1 MKEPETGKKENT
13 GKSGYS
19 ITTWRLHLWCRHPE
33 WLRTTQEFYN
43 RIAEFYYNL
52 LLDHTYLWELGS
64 QQTLRELEIMS
75 IPGRGGRIPSD
86 PLPWQKVPLYFR
98 RAAANEGIASAKS
111 YISHFAQD
119 EKIGRAEKLNA
130 AVTYYKGM
138 YQDFSANFCSACGH
152 PVGTAPSPGAVAPP
166 AVPAKRE
173 SPRLKASSGNGSIT
187 KMSGTRRKPWLL
199 RMPIPDPHTGITVMK
214 AVGTYVTREE
224 AEAVRAEMMKRPAT
238 PYQDSTLQDCFRMFK
253 ESREYKGRSDKAREL
268 YDIAWKYLRP
278 LWHFKIAAL
287 YAQDFQNILDKMAD
301 NGLSQSMLEKER
313 TLISKLYRTAI
324 GWRVV
329 DANLASV
336 LKVEGRK
343 SPEREIFTDEQVT
356 LILSQKNTPTGQ
368 MVIALLAC
376 GVRIY
381 ELLHFKHED
390 FHRTESGAYLIGG
403 CKTEAG
409 RNRIIPILDFGIPVF
424 EHAYATSVENG
435 PLFPNGK
442 GGFWNEKNWRNR
454 KFYPFLEEIGIQPN
468 PYDENGKRKPEFA
481 GKLATYTPYTTRHT
495 YASLCDRAGVNKDIL
510 KRAVGHTPKS
520 KTLDEV
526 YLHPKATQM
535 IEAFDKA
542 NQLVN
547 DEVLT
552 TTKA

>member
-1 MKEPETGKKENT
+1 MFCENC
-13 GKSGYS
+13 GHQ
-19 ITTWRLHLWCRHPE
+19 I
-33 WLRTTQEFYN
+33 
-43 RIAEFYYNL
+43 
-52 LLDHTYLWELGS
+52 
-64 QQTLRELEIMS
+64 
-75 IPGRGGRIPSD
+75 SD
-86 PLPWQKVPLYFR
+86 T
-98 RAAANEGIASAKS
+98 AK
-111 YISHFAQD
+111 
-119 EKIGRAEKLNA
+119 
-130 AVTYYKGM
+130 
-138 YQDFSANFCSACGH
+138 FCSACGH

-187 KMSGTRRKPWLL
+187 RMSGTRRKPWLL

-409 RNRIIPILDFGIPVF
+409 RNRIIPILDFGIPVL
-424 EHAYATSVENG
+424 NMRMP
-435 PLFPNGK
+435 PLWKTVRSFPM
-442 GGFWNEKNWRNR
+442 EKAVS
-454 KFYPFLEEIGIQPN
+454 GT
-468 PYDENGKRKPEFA
+468 KRT
-481 GKLATYTPYTTRHT
+481 GVI
-495 YASLCDRAGVNKDIL
+495 ASSIL
-510 KRAVGHTPKS
+510 SWKKS
-520 KTLDEV
+520 
-526 YLHPKATQM
+526 ASSR
-535 IEAFDKA
+535 I
-542 NQLVN
+542 
-547 DEVLT
+547 LT
-552 TTKA
+552 TKMVSANRSLPGSLPPIRPTPPAIPTPAFVTAQASTRIS

>member
-1 MKEPETGKKENT
+1 
-13 GKSGYS
+13 
-19 ITTWRLHLWCRHPE
+19 
-33 WLRTTQEFYN
+33 
-43 RIAEFYYNL
+43 
-52 LLDHTYLWELGS
+52 
-64 QQTLRELEIMS
+64 
-75 IPGRGGRIPSD
+75 
-86 PLPWQKVPLYFR
+86 
-98 RAAANEGIASAKS
+98 
-111 YISHFAQD
+111 
-119 EKIGRAEKLNA
+119 
-130 AVTYYKGM
+130 
-138 YQDFSANFCSACGH
+138 
-152 PVGTAPSPGAVAPP
+152 
-166 AVPAKRE
+166 
-173 SPRLKASSGNGSIT
+173 
-187 KMSGTRRKPWLL
+187 
-199 RMPIPDPHTGITVMK
+199 
-214 AVGTYVTREE
+214 
-224 AEAVRAEMMKRPAT
+224 
-238 PYQDSTLQDCFRMFK
+238 MFK

-409 RNRIIPILDFGIPVF
+409 RNRIILILDFGIPVL
-424 EHAYATSVENG
+424 NMRMP
-435 PLFPNGK
+435 PLWKTVRSFPM
-442 GGFWNEKNWRNR
+442 EKAVSGMRRTGVTANSILSWR
-454 KFYPFLEEIGIQPN
+454 KS
-468 PYDENGKRKPEFA
+468 
-481 GKLATYTPYTTRHT
+481 
-495 YASLCDRAGVNKDIL
+495 ASSRI
-510 KRAVGHTPKS
+510 
-520 KTLDEV
+520 
-526 YLHPKATQM
+526 
-535 IEAFDKA
+535 
-542 NQLVN
+542 
-547 DEVLT
+547 LT
-552 TTKA
+552 TKW